1 MFDFSIITSWI
12 HQTLT
17 SVMPEGL
24 AVFIECVVIGVCIV
38 ALYAILAILLIY
50 MERKV
55 CGFFQ
60 CRLGPNRVGKWG
72 SIQVLCDVLKMLTKE
87 IIELKHSDKFL
98 YNLAPFMVII
108 ASFLTFSC
116 LPISKGL
123 EVLDFNV
130 GVFFL
135 LAASS
140 IGVVGILL
148 AGWGSNNKF
157 SLIGAMRSGAQI
169 ISYELSVGLSILTMV
184 VLMGT
189 MQFSEIVES
198 QANGW
203 FIFKGHIPALIAF
216 VIYLIA
222 GNAECNRG
230 PFDLPEAESELT
242 AGYHTEYSGMHFGFF
257 YLAEYLNMFI
267 VAAVAAT
274 IFLGKAFF
282 VVFLLMWIKWTFPR
296 LRIDQILNLEWKYL
310 VPISMVNLVIMVL
323 IVVFGLHF

>member
-1 MFDFSIITSWI
+1 MFDFSIVTNWI
-12 HQTLT
+12 HQMLT
-17 SVMPEGL
+17 SVMSEGW
-24 AVFIECVVIGVCIV
+24 AVFIECVAIGVCII
-38 ALYAILAILLIY
+38 LMYAVLAIVLIY

-60 CRLGPNRVGKWG
+60 CRLGPMRVGPWG
-72 SIQVLCDVLKMLTKE
+72 SIQVICDVLKMLTKE
-87 IIELKHSDKFL
+87 IFNPKGADQFL

-108 ASFLTFSC
+108 ASFLTFAC
-116 LPISKGL
+116 LPINKGM
-123 EVLDFNV
+123 EVLNFNV

-140 IGVVGILL
+140 VGVVGILL

-203 FIFKGHIPALIAF
+203 FIFKGHIPAVIAF
-216 VIYLIA
+216 IIYL
-222 GNAECNRG
+222 
-230 PFDLPEAESELT
+230 PSVTVVHLT
-242 AGYHTEYSGMHFGFF
+242 SRSG
-257 YLAEYLNMFI
+257 
-267 VAAVAAT
+267 
-274 IFLGKAFF
+274 K
-282 VVFLLMWIKWTFPR
+282 
-296 LRIDQILNLEWKYL
+296 
-310 VPISMVNLVIMVL
+310 
-323 IVVFGLHF
+323 

>member
-123 EVLDFNV
+123 EVLDGRRRYRMAAHRSRRQTV
-130 GVFFL
+130 G
-135 LAASS
+135 S
-140 IGVVGILL
+140 
-148 AGWGSNNKF
+148 K
-157 SLIGAMRSGAQI
+157 
-169 ISYELSVGLSILTMV
+169 
-184 VLMGT
+184 
-189 MQFSEIVES
+189 
-198 QANGW
+198 
-203 FIFKGHIPALIAF
+203 P
-216 VIYLIA
+216 
-222 GNAECNRG
+222 
-230 PFDLPEAESELT
+230 
-242 AGYHTEYSGMHFGFF
+242 
-257 YLAEYLNMFI
+257 
-267 VAAVAAT
+267 
-274 IFLGKAFF
+274 
-282 VVFLLMWIKWTFPR
+282 
-296 LRIDQILNLEWKYL
+296 
-310 VPISMVNLVIMVL
+310 
-323 IVVFGLHF
+323 

>member
-1 MFDFSIITSWI
+1 M
-12 HQTLT
+12 
-17 SVMPEGL
+17 
-24 AVFIECVVIGVCIV
+24 
-38 ALYAILAILLIY
+38 
-50 MERKV
+50 
-55 CGFFQ
+55 
-60 CRLGPNRVGKWG
+60 
-72 SIQVLCDVLKMLTKE
+72 
-87 IIELKHSDKFL
+87 
-98 YNLAPFMVII
+98 
-108 ASFLTFSC
+108 
-116 LPISKGL
+116 
-123 EVLDFNV
+123 LDFNV

-274 IFLGKAFF
+274 IFLRLDAAAHCRADGFNAVMDYIPGFIWFFGKAFF

-296 LRIDQILNLEWKYL
+296 LRIDQILNLNGNIWYQFQWS
-310 VPISMVNLVIMVL
+310 IW
-323 IVVFGLHF
+323 